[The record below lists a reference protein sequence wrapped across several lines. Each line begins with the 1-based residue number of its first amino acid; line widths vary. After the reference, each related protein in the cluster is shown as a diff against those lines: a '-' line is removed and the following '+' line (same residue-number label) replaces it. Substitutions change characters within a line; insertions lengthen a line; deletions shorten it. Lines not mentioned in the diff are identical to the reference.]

1 MNHDTLNLAVKF
13 IIRARKITG
22 PVEAQ
27 RLVADLTYRDEV
39 FNKVIAEGD
48 VKLTE
53 MAYELRDQI
62 DKNESVASSS
72 TLRTCLSILLNI
84 KTVLPFNLRFRQ
96 T

>member
-72 TLRTCLSILLNI
+72 TFKNVPIDFAKYKNGI
-84 KTVLPFNLRFRQ
+84 AI
-96 T
+96 